1 MTLLVTSVETI
12 TLPRHMWTGLRDNVD
27 PTIAALSKPPT
38 LVVTAHVG
46 RRAALLMRKGAG
58 ARRAPRL
65 PAARPRAARLQK
77 PELSLMLQGA
87 T

>member
-1 MTLLVTSVETI
+1 
-12 TLPRHMWTGLRDNVD
+12 MWMGLRDNVG
-27 PTIAALSKPPT
+27 PTIAALSKPLI

-46 RRAALLMRKGAG
+46 LRAALLMRKWAG

-65 PAARPRAARLQK
+65 PAARPCAARLQK
-77 PELSLMLQGA
+77 PELLLLLQGA